1 MKNAV
6 GKSTHLNLV
15 PTMFYYFILIVKN
28 WIIPLAGISSVPLT
42 MSSLK
47 RLLLA
52 YPNTGDGIASK
63 MKMITLYLHST
74 NMLRLELLQCIDN
87 TAV

>member
-1 MKNAV
+1 M
-6 GKSTHLNLV
+6 
-15 PTMFYYFILIVKN
+15 
-28 WIIPLAGISSVPLT
+28 AGISSVPLT

-63 MKMITLYLHST
+63 MKMRTLYLHST